1 MGRGHPPLGSEGR
14 LKAVLRPWPAN
25 VPGRASVTVCIN
37 ERKES
42 FVPSCGRRG
51 SREMLAALEAGLA
64 QRGLDVDLQ
73 TIACLGLCDKG
84 PNVRVAPSGSLY
96 HAVAPDDVPALID
109 SLEREITA
117 AGQ

>member
-1 MGRGHPPLGSEGR
+1 LR
-14 LKAVLRPWPAN
+14 AVLRPWPAHI
-25 VPGRASVTVCIN
+25 PGRPTVTVCIN

-51 SREMLAALEAGLA
+51 SHEMLAALRAGLA
-64 QRGLDVDLQ
+64 ERGLDVDLQ

-96 HAVAPDDVPALID
+96 HAVAPADVGALID
-109 SLEREITA
+109 SLAQELA
-117 AGQ
+117 SAGR